1 MTAALKRLIRKKQ
14 GVYNRARHYSRE
26 SDWLEYKSLQK
37 NIDRKLKYQHKTYL
51 TDMISSPDNKK
62 PLWRY
67 IKTKRKDHTGIGTL
81 KDPVNGQPITDPA
94 SKADI
99 LNQHFKSVFTTED
112 RSNIPDK
119 GSSPYPSI
127 ADFRITSE
135 GVYRV
140 LSNCNPHKSPG
151 PDAIHPYA
159 LKATATEVTPIL
171 THIFQTSLESGTVPT
186 PWKHAYVSPVFKKG
200 DKANPKNYRPI
211 SLTSV
216 VCKSMEHI
224 IVSQITKHL
233 QEHNILSDSQFG
245 FESQHSCESQLF
257 VTLHDITEAVDN
269 KLQVDTAIL
278 DFSKAFDK
286 VAHSRLL
293 Y

>member
-1 MTAALKRLIRKKQ
+1 M
-14 GVYNRARHYSRE
+14 YNHARHYSRE
-26 SDWLEYKSLQK
+26 SDWLEYKLLQK
-37 NIDRKLKYQHKTYL
+37 DIDRKLKYQHKTYL

-67 IKTKRKDHTGIGTL
+67 IKNKRQDHTGISTL
-81 KDPVNGQPITDPA
+81 KDPENGQPITNPA

-127 ADFRITSE
+127 ADFCISSE
-135 GVYRV
+135 GVYKV

-159 LKATATEVTPIL
+159 LKGTATEVTPIL

-186 PWKHAYVSPVFKKG
+186 PWKHAYVSPVLKKG
-200 DKANPKNYRPI
+200 DKANPKKYRPI
-211 SLTSV
+211 
-216 VCKSMEHI
+216 
-224 IVSQITKHL
+224 HL
-233 QEHNILSDSQFG
+233 HQWFVNLWNIQLS
-245 FESQHSCESQLF
+245 
-257 VTLHDITEAVDN
+257 A
-269 KLQVDTAIL
+269 K
-278 DFSKAFDK
+278 
-286 VAHSRLL
+286 
-293 Y
+293 